1 MNTKHSAGG
10 ALKYNPRLVFQ
21 QCVELEEES
30 HDSGKPNLSKEEERK
45 VYNLGVLKQVQAIFG
60 HLACSK
66 LQYYIPR
73 GFWKQFR
80 LQSLFASCLYSE
92 I

>member
-1 MNTKHSAGG
+1 MNIHA
-10 ALKYNPRLVFQ
+10 F
-21 QCVELEEES
+21 VEIILQTVEGDD
-30 HDSGKPNLSKEEERK
+30 DSPDSSKPNLSKEEERK
-45 VYNLGVLKQVQAIFG
+45 VYNLGVLKHVQAIFG

-80 LQSLFASCLYSE
+80 
-92 I
+92 